1 MTFGCVNYRLMAN
14 ELPSPSPASASS
26 QAPIVAVVMIH
37 DEIVANASA
46 SSGKNAKVRAS
57 EKALTLL
64 DGLAPFEFRARF
76 GCNCDGILDDNAGMA
91 VGVEVGSAI

>member
-1 MTFGCVNYRLMAN
+1 MAN
-14 ELPSPSPASASS
+14 ELPSPSPASAGFP
-26 QAPIVAVVMIH
+26 APIVAGVMIH

-46 SSGKNAKVRAS
+46 SSGKNAKIKAS
-57 EKALTLL
+57 QKAVTLL

-76 GCNCDGILDDNAGMA
+76 GCNCECVLDDNAGMA

>member
-1 MTFGCVNYRLMAN
+1 MAN
-14 ELPSPSPASASS
+14 ELPSPSPASAGFP
-26 QAPIVAVVMIH
+26 APVVAVVMIH

-57 EKALTLL
+57 AKALTLL

-76 GCNCDGILDDNAGMA
+76 GCNCEWVLDDNASMA